1 METKYYEWSTYEPRT
16 LMRRTED
23 FQDQIF
29 INGIWS
35 HTDRI
40 LGYMLKGDFGV
51 DPIDTQSAI
60 DKYPEAFGGA
70 KGI

>member
-1 METKYYEWSTYEPRT
+1 MEAKYFEWSTYEPKT
-16 LMRRTED
+16 LMRRTAD

-29 INGIWS
+29 VDGIWS

-51 DPIDTQSAI
+51 EPIAAEI
-60 DKYPEAFGGA
+60 AREKYPEAFE
-70 KGI
+70 